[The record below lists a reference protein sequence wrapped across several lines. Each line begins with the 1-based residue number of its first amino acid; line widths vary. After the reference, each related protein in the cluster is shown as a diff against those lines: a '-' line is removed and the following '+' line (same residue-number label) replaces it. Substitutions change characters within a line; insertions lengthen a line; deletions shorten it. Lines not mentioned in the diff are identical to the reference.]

1 MLRLAFR
8 NLFQNKMR
16 FVISVGGVA
25 LALLLILILDAVV
38 TGVQSQV
45 TSFIDNSNADVI
57 VSQENVRN
65 LHMAYSALPASYET
79 RVRNVAG
86 VASVTAIHYLTNLIE
101 VRDAANIVRASSL
114 AYIIGLPRQVDAG
127 GPWRIV
133 AGKTLP
139 ADGET
144 IIDREVAVN
153 SGVGI
158 GDTVKILGEEFK
170 IAGLSEGTATVSG
183 GSVAFITQKDFV
195 RIRKDTGSVSFLF
208 VRVRPNVAPA
218 AVAAQIEKQVD
229 KATAQTREEF
239 AARERQVVNDMS
251 TDIVTIMNLV
261 GFLIGLAVMAL
272 TVYTATLARRAEYG
286 VLKALGAR
294 NGNLYGVVLAQA
306 FISVV
311 LGFGLGLGIT
321 LLLVVIVPR
330 LDLPIALEVSS
341 ASLTKVASV
350 SLFITAV
357 SALLPI
363 KQITGLDPARV
374 FRGK

>member
-1 MLRLAFR
+1 MIRLGFR
-8 NLFQNKMR
+8 NLFQNKTR
-16 FVISVGGVA
+16 LIISVGGVA
-25 LALLLILILDAVV
+25 LSLLLILVLDAVV
-38 TGVQSQV
+38 TGVQTQV
-45 TSFIDNSNADVI
+45 TSFIDNSNADII

-65 LHMAYSALPASYET
+65 LHMAYSAIPASYET

-86 VASVTAIHYLTNLIE
+86 VASVTPIHYLTNLVKVGEISNL
-101 VRDAANIVRASSL
+101 VYV
-114 AYIIGLPRQVDAG
+114 IGLPREVNAG

-133 AGKTLP
+133 AGKALP
-139 ADGET
+139 SEGEA
-144 IIDREVAVN
+144 IIDRGVAAN

-183 GSVAFITQKDFV
+183 GSVAFIAEKDFV
-195 RIRKDTGSVSFLF
+195 RTRKDRGSVSFLF
-208 VRVRPNVAPA
+208 VRVKPNSSPA
-218 AVAAQIEKQVD
+218 VVAAQIENQVD
-229 KATAQTREEF
+229 KATAQTRQDF
-239 AARERQVVNDMS
+239 AERERQVVNDMS

-261 GFLIGLAVMAL
+261 GFLIGVAVMAL

-294 NGNLYGVVLAQA
+294 NAHLYGVVLAQA

-311 LGFGLGLGIT
+311 LGFGVGLGMT
-321 LLLVVIVPR
+321 LVLVALVPQT
-330 LDLPIALEVSS
+330 DLPIALELSG
-341 ASLTKVASV
+341 ASLVKVASV
-350 SLFITAV
+350 SFVIATL

-363 KQITGLDPARV
+363 KQIAGLDPARV

>member
-1 MLRLAFR
+1 MIYLGFR
-8 NLFQNKMR
+8 NLFQNKAR

-25 LALLLILILDAVV
+25 LALLLILVLDAVV
-38 TGVQSQV
+38 TGVSSQV
-45 TSFIDNSNADVI
+45 TSFIDNSNADII

-65 LHMAYSALPASYET
+65 LHMAYSALPAAHET
-79 RVRNVAG
+79 HIRNVAG
-86 VASVTAIHYLTNLIE
+86 VASVTPIHYLTNLIE
-101 VRDAANIVRASSL
+101 VSEVSNL
-114 AYIIGLPRQVDAG
+114 AYVIGLPRQVEAG

-133 AGKTLP
+133 AGKALP
-139 ADGET
+139 AEGEA
-144 IIDREVAVN
+144 IIDRGVAVN

-170 IAGLSEGTATVSG
+170 IAGLSDGTATISG

-195 RIRKDTGSVSFLF
+195 RTRKDAGSVSFLF
-208 VRVRPNVAPA
+208 VRVKPNAAPA

-229 KATAQTREEF
+229 KATAQTRAQF
-239 AARERQVVNDMS
+239 AERERQVVNDMS
-251 TDIVTIMNLV
+251 TDIVTIMNFV

-294 NGNLYGVVLAQA
+294 NTYLYGVVLAQA
-306 FISVV
+306 LLSVA
-311 LGFGLGLGIT
+311 LGFGVGLGIT
-321 LLLVVIVPR
+321 LLMAAVVPR
-330 LDLPIALEVSS
+330 LELPVALEISF
-341 ASLTKVASV
+341 ASLAKVAGV
-350 SLFITAV
+350 SLTIATV

-363 KQITGLDPARV
+363 KQIAGLDPARV